1 MMRLAAEK
9 IWGELVMA
17 GGRVLASNGRYSR
30 LRLALPDES
39 NFYREPPLTEHDAR
53 LVHESVRIDIP
64 LVDPI
69 RLRQVAELLRN
80 LAGDLEAA
88 STEKLPPADHPDFH
102 RQRRLILWELAR
114 RTDAIRRR
122 IRAIQAKSG

>member
-1 MMRLAAEK
+1 MT
-9 IWGELVMA
+9 

-30 LRLALPDES
+30 LRLALPDET
-39 NFYREPPLTEHDAR
+39 NGHQEPPLTEHDAR

-64 LVDPI
+64 LVDRI
-69 RLRQVAELLRN
+69 RLRQVAELLRD

-88 STEKLPPADHPDFH
+88 SREKLPPADHPDFH

-122 IRAIQAKSG
+122 LRALQAKGAE